1 MSSISFDLIVIGT
14 GPGGYVAAIRAAQL
28 GMKVAC
34 IDKREVPGGT
44 CLNIGC
50 IPSKALL
57 QSTHKFAEAR
67 DNFHQQGILFDY
79 LRADLSVMMQQKEKI
94 VQGLVQGVS
103 YLFKKNKIEFFK
115 GEASLHSSHQV
126 QLTLATGELILLEA
140 SKILIAT
147 GSIPTPLPGI
157 LIDEQ
162 RILSSTGALSLPSIP
177 YSMVIIGGGYIGL
190 EIGSIWRRLGCE
202 ITVVESL
209 DRIVPAMDQE
219 AGSALKKALEKQGM
233 HFKLATQV
241 KFVDSNATN
250 VRTLVRSVSES
261 KEEILESERVLV
273 SVGRKPFVQG
283 LGLERLGVKITE
295 RGFISV
301 NNHFE
306 TNIPGVYAI
315 GDVIGGPM
323 LAHKAEEEG
332 ISAVEFM
339 AGQKPQLNYNA
350 VPAVIYTTPEVA
362 SVGKTEQ
369 ELKEAKIPF
378 KAGKFPFQAN
388 SRARANNDTE
398 GFVKILAHEKTDEIL
413 GVHIVHSEAG
423 TMIAEAV
430 VALEYKASAEDI
442 ARICHAHPT
451 TSEAIKEAALNVQGH
466 AIHI

>member
-1 MSSISFDLIVIGT
+1 MSYQYFDLIVIGA

-34 IDKREVPGGT
+34 IDKRDVLGGT
-44 CLNIGC
+44 CLNVGC

-57 QSTHKFAEAR
+57 HSTHKFAEAR
-67 DNFHQQGILFDY
+67 DNFHQQGIVFDH
-79 LRADLSVMMQQKEKI
+79 LRADLSLMMQQKEKV
-94 VQGLVQGVS
+94 VQGLVQGIS
-103 YLFKKNKIEFFK
+103 YLFKKNKIEFFS
-115 GEASLHSSHQV
+115 GEASLHSTHEV
-126 QLTLATGELILLEA
+126 QLTLATGELMLLGA
-140 SKILIAT
+140 HKILIAT
-147 GSIPTPLPGI
+147 GSIPTTLPGVV
-157 LIDEQ
+157 IDEQ
-162 RILSSTGALSLPSIP
+162 RVLSSTGALSLKVVPR
-177 YSMVIIGGGYIGL
+177 SMIIIGGGYIGL

-202 ITVVESL
+202 ITVVEYL
-209 DRIVPAMDQE
+209 DRIVPSMDQE
-219 AGSALKKALEKQGM
+219 AGTTLKKFLEKQGM
-233 HFKLATQV
+233 NFKLATQV
-241 KFVDSNATN
+241 KSVESNTNN
-250 VRTLVRSVSES
+250 VRTSVSSLLDS
-261 KEEILESERVLV
+261 KEEILESEMVLV

-283 LGLERLGVKITE
+283 LGLERLGIKTTE

-306 TNIPGVYAI
+306 TNIPGIYAI
-315 GDVIGGPM
+315 GDVIGGSM

-339 AGQKPQLNYNA
+339 AGQKPQINYNA
-350 VPAVIYTTPEVA
+350 IPAVIYTSPEVA

-369 ELKEAKIPF
+369 QLKEAKIPF
-378 KAGKFPFQAN
+378 KVGKFPFQAN

-413 GVHIVHSEAG
+413 GVHIVHTEAG

-430 VALEYKASAEDI
+430 LALEFKASAEDI

-451 TSEAIKEAALNVQGH
+451 TSEAVKEAALSVQGH

>member
-1 MSSISFDLIVIGT
+1 MSNTSFDLIVIGT

-34 IDKREVPGGT
+34 IDKREMPGGT

-57 QSTHKFAEAR
+57 QLTHKFAEAR

-126 QLTLATGELILLEA
+126 QLTLETGELILLEA

-162 RILSSTGALSLPSIP
+162 RILSSTGALSLTSIP
-177 YSMVIIGGGYIGL
+177 HSMVIIGGGYIGL

-209 DRIVPAMDQE
+209 DRIVPTMDQE
-219 AGSALKKALEKQGM
+219 AGSALKKTLEKQGM

-241 KFVDSNATN
+241 KSVDSNTTN
-250 VRTLVRSVSES
+250 VRTLIRSVSES

-283 LGLERLGVKITE
+283 LGLERLGIRTTE
-295 RGFISV
+295 RGFVSV
-301 NNHFE
+301 NNRFE

-339 AGQKPQLNYNA
+339 VGQKPQLNYNA

>member
-1 MSSISFDLIVIGT
+1 MSYKYFDLIVIGA

-34 IDKREVPGGT
+34 IDKRDMPGGT

-57 QSTHKFAEAR
+57 HSTHKFAEAR
-67 DNFHQQGILFDY
+67 DNFYQQGILFDH
-79 LRADLSVMMQQKEKI
+79 LRADLSLMMQQKEKV
-94 VQGLVQGVS
+94 VQGLVQGIS
-103 YLFKKNKIEFFK
+103 YLFKKNKIEFLN
-115 GEASLHSSHQV
+115 GEASLHSSHEV
-126 QLTLATGELILLEA
+126 QLTLATGELMILETP
-140 SKILIAT
+140 KILIAT
-147 GSIPTPLPGI
+147 GSIPTPLSGVV
-157 LIDEQ
+157 IDEQ
-162 RILSSTGALSLPSIP
+162 RILSSTGALSLKSVPQ
-177 YSMVIIGGGYIGL
+177 SMIIIGGGYIGL

-202 ITVVESL
+202 ITVIEYS
-209 DRIVPAMDQE
+209 DRIVPSMDQE
-219 AGSALKKALEKQGM
+219 AGTALKKSLEKQGV

-241 KFVDSNATN
+241 KSVESSTEN
-250 VRTLVRSVSES
+250 VRTIVSSILDS
-261 KEEILESERVLV
+261 KDEVLESEVVLI
-273 SVGRKPFVQG
+273 SVGRKPFIQG
-283 LGLERLGVKITE
+283 LGLERLGIKTTE

-306 TNIPGVYAI
+306 TNIPGIYAI
-315 GDVIGGPM
+315 GDVIGGSM

-339 AGQKPQLNYNA
+339 AGQRPQVNYNA
-350 VPAVIYTTPEVA
+350 IPAVIYTSPEVA

-378 KAGKFPFQAN
+378 KVGKFPFQAN

-398 GFVKILAHEKTDEIL
+398 GFLKILAHEKTDEIL

-430 VALEYKASAEDI
+430 LALEYKASAEDI

-451 TSEAIKEAALNVQGH
+451 TSEALKEAALSVQGH